1 MASTLAEFEVQWEIQ
16 KTDLKGNLI
25 AETPRRRRR
34 GDATEHEVINLV
46 RYDGVRL
53 YPGVTIVC
61 KVEGADELSAYMI
74 HEVRLNTSN
83 YVELWCLNYLS
94 WYEINAAERYKQLDG
109 EFYETNK
116 EKGDKFFEETFASQ
130 SIKNELYLTAEL
142 SEIYLRDLQ
151 FVANIKN
158 EKEYLDSVNEGK
170 MDSNMF
176 LCRSAC
182 LPSGTNLA
190 DLDIHFFEEK
200 IRSSNPKVSLEY
212 LRDIT
217 LPKLPKPL
225 NKSKVHAREKVVATK
240 LQSDNTPSKKSFQ
253 QTVSKTNA
261 EVQRIAST
269 IVNEKEAISDN
280 ESDLSEYHE
289 SKEEFAN
296 ASSSDS
302 DEEFEDYQSAEELA
316 IVEPAKK
323 KVRSIKPDIP
333 ISPVKSQTPLQPSAV
348 HSSPRKFFK
357 NNIVR
362 AKKAYTPFS
371 KRYKNPKDIPD
382 LNDIFQRHNN
392 DLDIAALEERFR
404 TVSAKGKMETIFS
417 KVKKQLN
424 SRNSKE
430 EIVKAADFDNY
441 LPARENEFA
450 SIYLSLY
457 SAIEAGTSTSIY
469 IAGTPGV
476 GKTLTVREVVKD
488 LMTSADQKELPRFQ
502 YIEINGLKIVK
513 ASDSYEVFWQKISG
527 EKLTSGAAME
537 SLEFYF
543 NKVPATKKRPIVV
556 LLDELD
562 ALVSKSQDV
571 MYNFFNW
578 ATYSNAKLIV
588 VAVANTLDLPERHL
602 GNKISSRIGFTRIM
616 FTGYTHEELRTII
629 NLRLKYLNESSFYV
643 DPETGSSYMISP
655 DSSTIETDEEEKR
668 KDFSNYKRLKL
679 RINPD
684 AIEIASRK
692 IASVSGDVRR
702 ALKVVKRAVEYAEN
716 DYLKRLRYE
725 RLVNSKK
732 DTSGNGTG
740 NEELQSVEIKHITK
754 ALNES
759 STSPEQQFI
768 SGLSFS
774 GKLFLYALINLIK
787 KKQTDVQLGDIV
799 EEMRLLIDVNG
810 NNKYILELKR
820 ILFQNDS
827 VDTKEQLRAVSWD
840 YILLQLLD
848 AGVVVRQY
856 LKNERL
862 STIKLNISMEDA
874 EQCLHEDEM
883 LKTF

>member
-1 MASTLAEFEVQWEIQ
+1 
-16 KTDLKGNLI
+16 
-25 AETPRRRRR
+25 
-34 GDATEHEVINLV
+34 
-46 RYDGVRL
+46 
-53 YPGVTIVC
+53 
-61 KVEGADELSAYMI
+61 
-74 HEVRLNTSN
+74 
-83 YVELWCLNYLS
+83 
-94 WYEINAAERYKQLDG
+94 
-109 EFYETNK
+109 
-116 EKGDKFFEETFASQ
+116 
-130 SIKNELYLTAEL
+130 
-142 SEIYLRDLQ
+142 
-151 FVANIKN
+151 
-158 EKEYLDSVNEGK
+158 
-170 MDSNMF
+170 
-176 LCRSAC
+176 
-182 LPSGTNLA
+182 
-190 DLDIHFFEEK
+190 
-200 IRSSNPKVSLEY
+200 
-212 LRDIT
+212 
-217 LPKLPKPL
+217 
-225 NKSKVHAREKVVATK
+225 
-240 LQSDNTPSKKSFQ
+240 
-253 QTVSKTNA
+253 
-261 EVQRIAST
+261 
-269 IVNEKEAISDN
+269 
-280 ESDLSEYHE
+280 
-289 SKEEFAN
+289 
-296 ASSSDS
+296 
-302 DEEFEDYQSAEELA
+302 
-316 IVEPAKK
+316 
-323 KVRSIKPDIP
+323 
-333 ISPVKSQTPLQPSAV
+333 
-348 HSSPRKFFK
+348 
-357 NNIVR
+357 
-362 AKKAYTPFS
+362 
-371 KRYKNPKDIPD
+371 
-382 LNDIFQRHNN
+382 
-392 DLDIAALEERFR
+392 
-404 TVSAKGKMETIFS
+404 
-417 KVKKQLN
+417 
-424 SRNSKE
+424 
-430 EIVKAADFDNY
+430 
-441 LPARENEFA
+441 
-450 SIYLSLY
+450 
-457 SAIEAGTSTSIY
+457 
-469 IAGTPGV
+469 
-476 GKTLTVREVVKD
+476 
-488 LMTSADQKELPRFQ
+488 
-502 YIEINGLKIVK
+502 
-513 ASDSYEVFWQKISG
+513 
-527 EKLTSGAAME
+527 ME